1 MAVVALYLDKLNEH
15 MEKMLLE
22 RCSDEIDV
30 RFLNPTIGKKGELA
44 EADILIDTTFK
55 VTKEIIDAAPNV
67 KLIQRTGI
75 GVDMVDVAYAK
86 EKGIPVSVC
95 RGFNSTSVAELA
107 VLDMLAVYRRL
118 SVLDTLTHKGEWH
131 TWTWRHESYEITGK
145 TVGIIGAGAIGRL
158 VSERVKAFGAEV
170 IYYDVYRLPEEKEKE
185 LGITYKPFD
194 EVIRE
199 ADIITLHLPLLE
211 STRGMIGKEQ
221 FKAMKKT
228 AILVNTARDLLI
240 DLDAMVDALRN
251 GEISGAAVDVFDPI
265 KEGSPFFGTED
276 LNLVLTPHIGAA
288 TYDNYDRVYKLCN
301 TNALHILHGEEP
313 EMTL

>member
-15 MEKMLLE
+15 MERMLLE
-22 RCSDEIDV
+22 RCSDEIDI

-44 EADILIDTTFK
+44 DADILIDTTYK

-75 GVDMVDVAYAK
+75 GVDMVDVEYAK

-107 VLDMLAVYRRL
+107 VLDMLAVYRKL

-131 TWTWRHESYEITGK
+131 TWTWRHQSYELTGK
-145 TVGIIGAGAIGRL
+145 TVGIIGAGAIGKL
-158 VSERVKAFGAEV
+158 VAKRVQAFGASV
-170 IYYDVYRLPEEKEKE
+170 IYYDVYRMPEVQEQK
-185 LGITYKPFD
+185 LDITYRAFD
-194 EVIRE
+194 ELITE
-199 ADIITLHLPLLE
+199 ADVITLHSPLLE
-211 STRGMIGKEQ
+211 STRGMIGRKQ
-221 FKAMKKT
+221 LLAMKKT
-228 AILVNTARDLLI
+228 AILVNTARDQLV
-240 DLDAMVDALRN
+240 DLEALVEALREN
-251 GEISGAAVDVFDPI
+251 EIAGAAIDVFDPI

-288 TYDNYDRVYKLCN
+288 TYDNYDRVYQLCN
-301 TNALHILHGEEP
+301 KNALHILHGEEP
-313 EMTL
+313 EMLL